1 MEINKKEK
9 GPSALAV
16 MAKLIVLIKP
26 LIPVML
32 LAILLGVLGFLCA
45 IFLTIF
51 ASAELVS
58 IFYEKLGAAKDFL
71 YPGYNHIFHLLILLA
86 VSRGIL
92 HYGEQYCNHFIAFKL
107 LAIIRHKVFAAL
119 RRLCPAKLEGRDK
132 GNLISVI
139 TSDIELLEV
148 FYAHTISP
156 VAIAII
162 VSTLMCLFIGHI
174 YLPAVFLAAAAY
186 LLVGLVIPLI
196 NSRLGGAKGLKFRN
210 EFGQLNSFVLESLRG
225 LDESLQFEYGQ
236 KRKAQIE
243 EKSDQL
249 GLLQGKLNRLEAL
262 QKSFTTAVILASS
275 IAMFILLL
283 TASKNPANGL
293 ELPQLILATVA
304 MTGSFGPVVALSN
317 LSNNLNQ
324 TIASG
329 KRVLS
334 LLEEKPLVQEK
345 SDGKNVD
352 FKGASVEQASFA
364 YDKAQILK
372 DFNAVFPKGKL
383 IGIHGQSGSGK
394 STLLKLLMRFWDLDS
409 GQIKISGEN
418 IKNLNTENLRA
429 MQAYITQETYIFNG
443 TIAENISLACP
454 DFTQEEIEAAA
465 KKASLHEF
473 VTALPQAYN
482 TKTGELGS
490 SLSGGER
497 QRIGLARAFLY
508 DAPFMLLDEPTSNLD
523 ALNEAII
530 LKSLKE
536 GSEGKTMLLVSHRL
550 STLASAEQVIEFET
564 ANKIAERSEYC
575 NLE

>member
-1 MEINKKEK
+1 MQTNKNEK
-9 GPSALAV
+9 RRSALLV

-32 LAILLGVLGFLCA
+32 LAIILGIAGFLCA
-45 IFLTIF
+45 IFLTVF
-51 ASAELVS
+51 ASAEVLS
-58 IFYEKLGAAKDFL
+58 ILYEKIGAAKDFL
-71 YPGYNHIFHLLILLA
+71 FFGHNHIFLLLILLA
-86 VSRGIL
+86 IARGIL

-156 VAIAII
+156 VVIAVI
-162 VSTLMCLFIGHI
+162 VSIIMCIFIGNL
-174 YLPAVFLAAAAY
+174 YAPAAILAASAY
-186 LLVGLVIPLI
+186 LVLGLIIPLI
-196 NSRLGGAKGLKFRN
+196 NSKLGGEKGFNFRN
-210 EFGQLNSFVLESLRG
+210 EFGELNSFVLASLRG
-225 LDESLQFEYGQ
+225 LDETIQYDFGQ

-243 EKSDQL
+243 EKSDKL
-249 GLLQGKLNRLEAL
+249 GKLQGKLNGLEAL
-262 QKSFTTAVILASS
+262 QKAFTTASILIFS
-275 IAMFILLL
+275 IAMFFLLL
-283 TASKNPANGL
+283 AAYKNPASGV
-293 ELPQLILATVA
+293 ELPQLILGTVA
-304 MTGSFGPVVALSN
+304 MFSSFGPVVALSN

-329 KRVLS
+329 NRVLN
-334 LLEEKPLVQEK
+334 LLEEKPLVEEV
-345 SDGKNVD
+345 SEGKVID
-352 FKGASVEQASFA
+352 FTGASAENLSFA

-372 DFNAVFPKGKL
+372 DFNALFSKGKL

-394 STLLKLLMRFWDLDS
+394 STLLKLLMRFWDADE

-443 TIAENISLACP
+443 SIAENISLGSP
-454 DFTQEEIEAAA
+454 DFTQEEIQAAA
-465 KKASLHEF
+465 EKASLHEF
-473 VTALPQAYN
+473 ILSLPEGYN

-490 SLSGGER
+490 FLSGGER

-523 ALNEAII
+523 SLNEAII
-530 LKSLKE
+530 LKSLKT
-536 GSEGKTMLLVSHRL
+536 SAEGKTMILVSHRK
-550 STLASAEQVIEFET
+550 STLASADQVIEF
-564 ANKIAERSEYC
+564 
-575 NLE
+575 